1 MAISYVS
8 SNSADAATVTVSSVQ
23 VGDLIVVLAMS
34 TIVLPALPAGWTS
47 LATDDRVRVG
57 YKVATTAGSQ
67 SVGTWTD
74 AQYVAVGVWRGAKAP
89 GKGAI
94 SVYGT
99 PALSGLATDAWI
111 GALTAGGV
119 PGPAVVGLTER
130 YPDAVYDSAGPMA
143 SRAATIGAAIL
154 FGALVEIPP
163 GTQTWPMSATST
175 ATSTLGPGT
184 ITATGPVAGV
194 QIDAVSAVVAGDLV
208 RVAPIAPVA
217 IDAASAL
224 DVGAITILVGLDAV
238 TIAATSSMVAEMDVA
253 GGMSVTITAVS
264 TMDVGTVTAVGP
276 VDAVTITATS
286 TLDPGVITATGP
298 IDETLIVAV
307 SSVVVEMTGLR
318 GLGPVT
324 STATSTLDP
333 GVITATGPIDD
344 VAIDAVSSV
353 AVDPLTARG
362 PIGDTTIT
370 ATSSMAAEMTG
381 LKPITEVTITAT
393 STMVASMGM
402 VTGITLH
409 RLPRSID
416 QLITTG
422 SAPRHDHVLITTGT
436 HAGARLPVISCSL
449 TLDETADVRAT
460 GTLHVAAEPWVRDL
474 LDPRART
481 ELAIITALED
491 DEGER
496 HTWQLALVHPVSRP
510 HALSATAAPT
520 LSVQV
525 ADRAHWVKAAGMR
538 DRRVVPAGVDI
549 ATAIA
554 QLLAS
559 RAPWLPLQIPPSGYT
574 FGVDAVLGELGAD
587 PWTIA
592 ADLARSLGRILY
604 IDQDGTACTSP
615 VTATLAAPPV
625 AEWIEGSKQLS
636 ALSVDISDDD
646 VVNVLGCAWRAIPA
660 DGQDDADVPGGIEY
674 WEDRS
679 SSVRIEV
686 LGERVRDY
694 GGDVSVITSA
704 AQARTVAESAG
715 LTLQGIAI
723 QLAAPGV
730 RWDPRREL
738 GDIIHIRRPELG
750 IDLVTRLTGLG
761 ITLGAMQMDAT
772 LAERRIL

>member
-1 MAISYVS
+1 M
-8 SNSADAATVTVSSVQ
+8 T
-23 VGDLIVVLAMS
+23 GL
-34 TIVLPALPAGWTS
+34 
-47 LATDDRVRVG
+47 
-57 YKVATTAGSQ
+57 
-67 SVGTWTD
+67 
-74 AQYVAVGVWRGAKAP
+74 RG
-89 GKGAI
+89 
-94 SVYGT
+94 
-99 PALSGLATDAWI
+99 
-111 GALTAGGV
+111 
-119 PGPAVVGLTER
+119 
-130 YPDAVYDSAGPMA
+130 
-143 SRAATIGAAIL
+143 
-154 FGALVEIPP
+154 
-163 GTQTWPMSATST
+163 
-175 ATSTLGPGT
+175 LGP
-184 ITATGPVAGV
+184 
-194 QIDAVSAVVAGDLV
+194 
-208 RVAPIAPVA
+208 
-217 IDAASAL
+217 
-224 DVGAITILVGLDAV
+224 
-238 TIAATSSMVAEMDVA
+238 
-253 GGMSVTITAVS
+253 
-264 TMDVGTVTAVGP
+264 
-276 VDAVTITATS
+276 VTITATS

-298 IDETLIVAV
+298 IDEALIV
-307 SSVVVEMTGLR
+307 
-318 GLGPVT
+318 
-324 STATSTLDP
+324 
-333 GVITATGPIDD
+333 
-344 VAIDAVSSV
+344 AVSSV

-370 ATSSMAAEMTG
+370 ATSSMAAEMTD
-381 LKPITEVTITAT
+381 LKPITEVTIVAT

-574 FGVDAVLGELGAD
+574 FGTDAVLGELGAD

-604 IDQDGTACTSP
+604 IDQDGTARTSP
-615 VTATLAAPPV
+615 VTDTLAAPPV
-625 AEWIEGSKQLS
+625 AAWVEGSRQLS

-646 VVNVLGCAWRAIPA
+646 VVNVLGCAWRAIPEE
-660 DGQDDADVPGGIEY
+660 GQEDADVPGGIEY

-723 QLAAPGV
+723 QLTAPGV

-750 IDLVTRLTGLG
+750 VDLVTRLTGLG